1 MNVALD
7 LALRGLRQ
15 HLRAPGWVAA
25 RATLALLLMFAV
37 VVTAAGRGAVGAS
50 GLDLFSA
57 LVTID
62 FLFLAA
68 IAIGPSSSALAEE
81 REGDTLGVLQLAG
94 LSPGA
99 ILFAKAGGLFASTML
114 LLVVQVPFATLATVL
129 GGIDARQVA
138 TVFVLLLS
146 TLFGAQGIALA
157 CAASAPNTRIAS
169 QRSGAAVLGWLL
181 GPAVAVE
188 VEALTLGATGVGAPA
203 TSTFGVLRK
212 LSPLDAAL
220 DALALQ
226 SPPLFPVAAWLGL
239 ASGVAGLAFAVRL
252 LRRGPARA
260 TTGREGGARRPRPA
274 HLRSGAVRWK
284 EEQFLLGGP
293 AGRRRRTVAYAAL
306 LCLLGL
312 LTFDPR
318 GGWLLAWGQL
328 GIWTFLAIGLV
339 EAGIAAS
346 HLYRDELRERTL
358 FGLAL
363 LPLPPRTWALAKA
376 HGAISA
382 LRAPRDLLLASLLLV
397 ALGRPVFLPGL
408 VFGAGLFAMVGVLV
422 VYLTLYLSL
431 RLPRGAFIAASGIVL
446 PPVALVA
453 YTNSL
458 LLFCGAF
465 YIVPIAVVAAVSS
478 LQVAIGR
485 RVRELATRY

>member
-157 CAASAPNTRIAS
+157 CAASAPNT
-169 QRSGAAVLGWLL
+169 
-181 GPAVAVE
+181 
-188 VEALTLGATGVGAPA
+188 
-203 TSTFGVLRK
+203 
-212 LSPLDAAL
+212 
-220 DALALQ
+220 
-226 SPPLFPVAAWLGL
+226 
-239 ASGVAGLAFAVRL
+239 
-252 LRRGPARA
+252 
-260 TTGREGGARRPRPA
+260 
-274 HLRSGAVRWK
+274 
-284 EEQFLLGGP
+284 
-293 AGRRRRTVAYAAL
+293 
-306 LCLLGL
+306 
-312 LTFDPR
+312 
-318 GGWLLAWGQL
+318 
-328 GIWTFLAIGLV
+328 
-339 EAGIAAS
+339 
-346 HLYRDELRERTL
+346 
-358 FGLAL
+358 
-363 LPLPPRTWALAKA
+363 
-376 HGAISA
+376 
-382 LRAPRDLLLASLLLV
+382 
-397 ALGRPVFLPGL
+397 
-408 VFGAGLFAMVGVLV
+408 
-422 VYLTLYLSL
+422 
-431 RLPRGAFIAASGIVL
+431 
-446 PPVALVA
+446 
-453 YTNSL
+453 
-458 LLFCGAF
+458 
-465 YIVPIAVVAAVSS
+465 
-478 LQVAIGR
+478 
-485 RVRELATRY
+485 